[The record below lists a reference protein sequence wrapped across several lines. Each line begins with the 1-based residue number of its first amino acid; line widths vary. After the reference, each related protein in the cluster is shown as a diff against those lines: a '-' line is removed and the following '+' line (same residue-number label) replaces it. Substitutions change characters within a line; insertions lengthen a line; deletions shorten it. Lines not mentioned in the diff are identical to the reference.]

1 MCLHQAFLFS
11 LIFCCQSIGIGGKR
25 NLGIDDHTSAFWESD
40 DDIRTIVLSL
50 FIFRILLNEEFL
62 IFTKSAVLQ
71 DGFQNHLSPVALH
84 LAVAFQCPGQI
95 GGIGANLLGL
105 LLQVQYSLL
114 LFLLEEFHRCLEGV
128 LQFLLVHLV
137 LGLALLHRFLEISK
151 LFLDRFQEF
160 IHLQT
165 VVFLQSRL
173 LGSQLLSRHLLLF
186 YRHSLHF
193 LLQALEFL
201 CPLLVAFRP
210 EFCRIQPLVLH
221 LRFQGLS
228 LSSMR
233 LFQGLNLRSM
243 MQITLFDVSLQHL
256 SLRYKLRFLFSRLF
270 SFHQLAHEESDGKS

>member
-11 LIFCCQSIGIGGKR
+11 LIFSCQSIGIGGKR
-25 NLGIDDHTSAFWESD
+25 NLGIDDHTSSFRESD

-71 DGFQNHLSPVALH
+71 DGFQHHLAPVALH
-84 LAVAFQCPGQI
+84 LAVALQCLGQVGSI
-95 GGIGANLLGL
+95 RANLLGL

-137 LGLALLHRFLEISK
+137 LGFALLYRFLEISK

-186 YRHSLHF
+186 
-193 LLQALEFL
+193 
-201 CPLLVAFRP
+201 
-210 EFCRIQPLVLH
+210 
-221 LRFQGLS
+221 
-228 LSSMR
+228 
-233 LFQGLNLRSM
+233 
-243 MQITLFDVSLQHL
+243 
-256 SLRYKLRFLFSRLF
+256 
-270 SFHQLAHEESDGKS
+270 